1 MTKVEA
7 VSAEETEW
15 QIIQRLASQAG
26 QQPPTGTVNMAKLIN
41 PII

>member
-26 QQPPTGTVNMAKLIN
+26 QPPTGTVNMAKLIK